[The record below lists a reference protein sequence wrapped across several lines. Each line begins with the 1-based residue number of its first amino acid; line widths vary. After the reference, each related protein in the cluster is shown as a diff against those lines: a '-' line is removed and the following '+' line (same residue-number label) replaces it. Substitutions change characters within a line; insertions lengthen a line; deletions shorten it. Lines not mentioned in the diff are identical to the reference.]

1 MLIIIMSN
9 SATWK
14 KDFLHWQQQIK
25 IRIQLLE
32 EDLKEIGEM
41 KINDEWVASYHETK
55 SQKYKSSCTQ
65 TLQNLKDDIDHMEYS
80 HKMYNIKRKQEKK
93 RKMMKSNIF
102 GTRTGVESPRSPRS
116 PRSPLSPKVR
126 RKSRSPLIIGSPLS
140 PKVRRKSR
148 SPLIIGSPLSP
159 KVKRKSQK
167 QQEQKQEV
175 PPRRQNRQK
184 QNLRS
189 IFKSFTNSK
198 KSTTNTTKPKTKPI
212 EPKKTNSRN
221 ELRY

>member
-1 MLIIIMSN
+1 MSN

-65 TLQNLKDDIDHMEYS
+65 TLQYLKDDIDHMEYS
-80 HKMYNIKRKQEKK
+80 HKMYNKIRKQEKK
-93 RKMMKSNIF
+93 RKMMKSKIF
-102 GTRTGVESPRSPRS
+102 GTRTGVESPRSP
-116 PRSPLSPKVR
+116 
-126 RKSRSPLIIGSPLS
+126 RSPLIIGSPLS
-140 PKVRRKSR
+140 PKVRRKS
-148 SPLIIGSPLSP
+148 
-159 KVKRKSQK
+159 QK
-167 QQEQKQEV
+167 QQEQKQSQKQEV
-175 PPRRQNRQK
+175 PPRRQKPRRQK

-198 KSTTNTTKPKTKPI
+198 KSTTNTTNSKKPI
-212 EPKKTNSRN
+212 EPKKKNSRN